1 MCAESFTVLYL
12 IICHEFCN
20 AKLGKQGFYKKK
32 NGGYAVPRR
41 KKIVLKY
48 KTGAGMEGQAARL
61 VPNAE
66 RNERS
71 GTPEHLVGRRDFAL

>member
-1 MCAESFTVLYL
+1 MCVLRIVRL
-12 IICHEFCN
+12 
-20 AKLGKQGFYKKK
+20 LRKK
-32 NGGYAVPRR
+32 NGGYAVFT
-41 KKIVLKY
+41 KKEIVVKY